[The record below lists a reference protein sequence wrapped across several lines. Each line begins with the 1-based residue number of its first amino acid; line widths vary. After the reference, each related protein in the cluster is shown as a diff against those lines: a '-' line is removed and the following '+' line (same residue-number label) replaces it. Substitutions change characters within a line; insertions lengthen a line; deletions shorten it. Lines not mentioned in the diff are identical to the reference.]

1 MDRTDIICNYSK
13 SDFINFIESDNSGK
27 ILKLLNN
34 EGISILDSYKY
45 KYERLEYIMCYSK
58 YRNEIFKNDRIAN
71 ITLSKID
78 RFYALIITL
87 DFDTCMYLF
96 NRSIA
101 QGYDTASLFTY
112 FKLEYKKDILNNW
125 KYPNDLLY
133 SILKMDR
140 TVVKQEI
147 INKFDIDLSK
157 IDLISFFDASKR
169 ESLSSKSENNTTD
182 LELNI
187 PSRLIT
193 EKVKEKIWGYNDIF
207 VIRQLINDASYV
219 MDINDLNEYI
229 KSKEMK
235 CIKSSGNNLF
245 MEPFNSIYNYFY
257 KFDIAHDD
265 DKYDIQKEFYNFVNN
280 NNLFDIYSNIRFI
293 YRDNGIDGV
302 YNYLRIL
309 NNRYISNYIIDYY
322 FEDIYHN
329 VILNMN
335 ELLRFYFDGN
345 INIPMDRLSIYERIS
360 NIDSLSMDEK
370 IDLCNELDDI
380 NVMELFY
387 DDMLKAREIVAN
399 SIKDSS
405 ITLDTISSY
414 KNTDLSNKYGID
426 IYTND
431 NDYFF
436 GIVKTSTNRYLY
448 DINPTGHSFSL
459 VGDNNPKVFS
469 GDKTYLYDASDFNP
483 EQLVHVY
490 PSDSFTLYRPFSFST
505 EATTRVNNLLN
516 SQELIDSSIGYNE
529 ILILEQGTKS
539 NEMDNRIPKLKPIAL
554 YCIDEIT
561 EKDIENAK
569 KEGLG
574 IFLAKTKSKDN
585 IRPLNNYRGEIDYW
599 NYDYYNSMYR
609 ENFEEKRVK

>member
-58 YRNEIFKNDRIAN
+58 YRNEIFKNDRIAD